1 MVRRIKVEQAHA
13 FFKARR
19 YPAKKAEILKHLQCS
34 EATFKRTLKTLREEY
49 GAPVTYSREQ
59 DGYQYT
65 DDKFELDTP
74 GIWLSPQTLLAL
86 VGTQKLLVQLQLDF
100 LNQPL
105 AHIRQQ
111 IEYFLKKK
119 KIKLA
124 HLDRIRILP
133 INARIH
139 DQAQF
144 QRITAALL
152 QRQCL
157 HLTYYARGSDQI
169 SQRIVSPQRLAH
181 YKDNWYLD
189 AWCHLRGQMRMFAL
203 DGIHDVRSDDTP
215 CIEIAEAE
223 LETWLATGYGIFSG
237 HATHTA
243 TLVFSAQ
250 RARWVAAES
259 WHPNQQASWLADGR
273 YQLDIPY
280 SDARELLMD
289 IQRHLPEVE
298 VVAPPALKQAL
309 LQHLQQAIQQHEKS
323 ENK

>member
-1 MVRRIKVEQAHA
+1 MAGKVILQKAHA

-19 YPAKKAEILKHLQCS
+19 YPAKKRDILQHLKCS
-34 EATFKRTLKTLREEY
+34 DATFKRVLKALREEH
-49 GAPVTYSREQ
+49 GAPLVYLREY

-65 DDKFELDTP
+65 HDKFELEAP
-74 GIWLSPQTLLAL
+74 GVWLSPDTLMAL
-86 VGTQKLLVQLQLDF
+86 VSTQKLLADLNLDF
-100 LNQPL
+100 LDHPL
-105 AHIRQQ
+105 AQLKHSIEHYLRKQRKADLQQ
-111 IEYFLKKK
+111 
-119 KIKLA
+119 
-124 HLDRIRILP
+124 LDRIRILP

-139 DQAQF
+139 HQTQF
-144 QRITAALL
+144 LLITTALL

-157 HLTYYARGSDQI
+157 QITYYARGSNQT

-203 DGIHDVRSDDTP
+203 DGIRDVRLDDTP
-215 CIEIAEAE
+215 CINIAEPE
-223 LETWLATGYGIFSG
+223 LDQLLASGYGIFSG
-237 HATHTA
+237 IAQHTA

-250 RARWVAAES
+250 RARWVAAEV
-259 WHPNQQASWLADGR
+259 WHPNQQASWLDDGR

-309 LQHLQQAIQQHEKS
+309 LQHLQQAIKQHEK
-323 ENK
+323 N

>member
-1 MVRRIKVEQAHA
+1 MVARRILEQAHA
-13 FFKARR
+13 YFKARR
-19 YPAKKAEILKHLQCS
+19 YASSKSDILQHLQCS
-34 EATFKRTLKTLREEY
+34 ESTLKRTLKALREEY
-49 GAPVTYSREQ
+49 GAPLVYERQ
-59 DGYQYT
+59 HDGYRYR
-65 DDKFELDTP
+65 DEKFELDAP
-74 GIWLSPQTLLAL
+74 GFWLNPPTLLAL
-86 VGTQKLLVQLQLDF
+86 LGMQKLLAQLRLDF

-105 AHIRQQ
+105 SLLGKQ
-111 IEYFLKKK
+111 IEHCLRKHHFNPQ
-119 KIKLA
+119 

-157 HLTYYARGSDQI
+157 YLTYYARGSDQT
-169 SQRIVSPQRLAH
+169 SERIVSPQRLAH

-203 DGIHDVRSDDTP
+203 DGIHDVRPDDTP
-215 CIEIAEAE
+215 CIEIAEDE

-298 VVAPPALKQAL
+298 VVAPPELKHAL
-309 LQHLQQAIQQHEKS
+309 LQHLQQAIKTHEKS
-323 ENK
+323 

>member
-1 MVRRIKVEQAHA
+1 MVAYTTLQQAHA

-19 YPAKKAEILKHLQCS
+19 YPVKKADILHHLDCS
-34 EATFKRTLKTLREEY
+34 EATLKRILKALRDEY
-49 GAPVTYSREQ
+49 GAPVIYDRVL

-65 DDKFELDTP
+65 DDKFELETP
-74 GIWLSPQTLLAL
+74 SLWLSPHTLLAL
-86 VGTQKLLVQLQLDF
+86 VGTQKLLIQLQLDF

-105 AHIRQQ
+105 THLRQQ
-111 IEYFLKKK
+111 IAHFLNKQ
-119 KIKLA
+119 KIQMT

-144 QRITAALL
+144 QQITAALL

-157 HLTYYARGSDQI
+157 QLTYYARGSGQI
-169 SQRIVSPQRLAH
+169 STRIVSPQRLAH

-203 DGIHDVRSDDTP
+203 DSIQAVQLDDAS
-215 CIEIAEAE
+215 CIDITDNV
-223 LETWLATGYGIFSG
+223 LDQHLANGYGIFSG
-237 HATHTA
+237 TTTQTA

-250 RARWVAAES
+250 RARWVAAEC
-259 WHPNQQASWLADGR
+259 WHPNQQAHWLADGR
-273 YQLDIPY
+273 YQLQIPY

-298 VVAPPALKQAL
+298 IQSPPELKHAL
-309 LQHLQQAIQQHEKS
+309 LQRLQSAIQQHEQTEKL
-323 ENK
+323 